1 MKRIRRPAC
10 SHLPSTTKESASSR
24 PLLLA
29 IVGFALGA
37 VLAGAWFQHQK
48 AAAQTTSLPAA
59 ARDSLAHLGSPVNIQ
74 FYSLLPAD
82 NTSEELNA
90 FSARVV
96 QVLDAVQAAGHG
108 KIQVMSI
115 TGAAETNVT
124 AATADGIQ
132 PFNMGKNDACFLGL
146 SISSGAQKQ
155 IMPRLQPEWEAALP
169 YDLARAI
176 LTVANAATPPLRPD
190 VAQPSTEIISSI
202 HRLIPDV
209 KTVSLEQADQI
220 FHAEFLDEYHRATAA
235 MDDQLKAAQQ
245 KIVTAEKNNSDVELA
260 DARKEL
266 VQLERSQAEKIK
278 QIAAD
283 LQTRLAV
290 FQQMKAAADSAK

>member
-1 MKRIRRPAC
+1 MKRILRPAC
-10 SHLPSTTKESASSR
+10 FHLPSTAKESAASR

-29 IVGFALGA
+29 VVGFALGA

-48 AAAQTTSLPAA
+48 NTTQTASLPAPT
-59 ARDSLAHLGSPVNIQ
+59 RDLLAHLGSPVNIQ

-82 NTSEELNA
+82 NTSDELNT
-90 FSARVV
+90 FSARIA
-96 QVLDAVQAAGHG
+96 QLLDAVQTAGHG
-108 KIQVMSI
+108 KIQVTSI
-115 TGAAETNVT
+115 TGTAETNVT

-132 PFNMGKNDACFLGL
+132 PFNMSKNDACFLGL

-235 MDDQLKAAQQ
+235 MDEQLKAAQQ
-245 KIVTAEKNNSDVELA
+245 KIVTAEKNNSAAELA

-266 VQLERSQAEKIK
+266 VRLERSQADKIK

-290 FQQMKAAADSAK
+290 FQQMKAAADGAK